1 VHQALLELRP
11 HPIVGGPSNSCVT
24 IPPYEAHLI
33 IDQRDMVAIGVAT
46 EEMLNCHF
54 NGERSFINAAQALMD
69 SQATLSIWHAQTQA
83 LAALQGIKGLVHRMT
98 SLPGQRSIVIVSGGF
113 LTDTLGV
120 ELEEIVDRALHAGVT
135 LNALDARGLY
145 AKTPIT
151 NGAQGPVAATGNS
164 TVIGQKLQMLLES
177 TQRQTDGMQFL
188 AFDTGG
194 GFFSNSNDL
203 DAGFRQAADLP
214 ETYYLLAFS
223 PQNLKLD
230 GALHPI
236 LVKLVAARGL
246 SVQARRGYYAPRKSN
261 DPSAQEKEEIQEA
274 VFSPGETHEL
284 PIDVQ
289 TQFFLKSEA
298 DARIAVQTSL
308 DVRRLR
314 LRKEGDRNLDNLT
327 FVTVVFDRDGH
338 VVSGQQRLVELR
350 LRDSSLESL
359 VQTGITIRTLFNVR
373 PGNYLVRAVVRDSE
387 SGQIS
392 GLNRTVEIPY

>member
-1 VHQALLELRP
+1 
-11 HPIVGGPSNSCVT
+11 
-24 IPPYEAHLI
+24 
-33 IDQRDMVAIGVAT
+33 
-46 EEMLNCHF
+46 
-54 NGERSFINAAQALMD
+54 
-69 SQATLSIWHAQTQA
+69 
-83 LAALQGIKGLVHRMT
+83 
-98 SLPGQRSIVIVSGGF
+98 
-113 LTDTLGV
+113 
-120 ELEEIVDRALHAGVT
+120 
-135 LNALDARGLY
+135 
-145 AKTPIT
+145 
-151 NGAQGPVAATGNS
+151 
-164 TVIGQKLQMLLES
+164 
-177 TQRQTDGMQFL
+177 MQFL